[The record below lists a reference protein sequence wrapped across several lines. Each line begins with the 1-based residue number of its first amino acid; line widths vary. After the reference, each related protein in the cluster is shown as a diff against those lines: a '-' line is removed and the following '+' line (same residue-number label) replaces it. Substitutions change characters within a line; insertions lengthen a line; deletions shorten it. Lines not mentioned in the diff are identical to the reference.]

1 MTDTDFQKKAAPHF
15 YDNEQLKLCWPMVSP
30 NHNRYAN
37 TGYSKTAPILKNAAL
52 KKTNDLKSL
61 MVSNPSK
68 IETILKDLHS
78 CA

>member
-1 MTDTDFQKKAAPHF
+1 
-15 YDNEQLKLCWPMVSP
+15 MVSP
-30 NHNRYAN
+30 HHNRYAN

-52 KKTNDLKSL
+52 NKTNDLKSL

-78 CA
+78 CTQRQSINEARMARPPDCCIS